1 MIRVFRKKLAII
13 ALFLLSAILVS
24 GCNESLSQA
33 AQALDTVAGS
43 IEEAKQTVE
52 EASKDEAS
60 KEDAPKDDTAT
71 ATAITDEKS
80 SAKDEEAPKLPTS
93 DIYIIYTSD
102 VHCGVDMGFGYASV
116 KQIREK
122 LEAEGAATILVDDG
136 DFVQGEPIGTL
147 SKGEAIIP
155 IMNALKY
162 DIAVPGNHEFDYGMD
177 EFMKY
182 TKLADFPIIC
192 CNFTKDDKP
201 VFEPYIIKE
210 VAGMKIAFVGVTT
223 PETLTSV
230 SPNTFMDEND
240 KYIYGF
246 MQGDNGSKLYAAV
259 QSAIDS
265 AKAEGAD
272 LVYILGHM
280 GNDPASSPYSYM
292 DVIANTTG
300 IDVFLDGHSHDLNQD
315 VAKDKDGKDVPRS
328 ACGTK
333 LNAIGYSHIKAED
346 GSIDTNIWTWENTIS
361 APDLL
366 GIKNDISDL
375 IDKEDEKMEEQL
387 KKVVAKTDVDL
398 TINDP
403 DVLNEKGMPQRRVR
417 SGETNMG
424 DLCADAVRIRTG
436 ADIGFVN
443 GGGVRAD
450 INKGD
455 VTYEDIISVHPF
467 GNKTVVIEATG
478 QQIADALEWSC
489 HDLPNE
495 DGGFLQVSGLT
506 FKVDATIGSTCTED
520 VNGVMTGVSGARRVS
535 DIKVGDEPID
545 PDKKYKVAG
554 NDFMITNRGNGLT
567 AFDGCD
573 VVAADAGL
581 DNQLLIDYIVESLGG
596 TVGDDYADPHGQGR
610 IVINE

>member
-1 MIRVFRKKLAII
+1 MIRVFKKKLAII
-13 ALFLLSAILVS
+13 ALFLLSAQLIS
-24 GCNESLSQA
+24 GCSESLSQA

-52 EASKDEAS
+52 KASNEEAG
-60 KEDAPKDDTAT
+60 KDDADPAKPSSSDKTSSD
-71 ATAITDEKS
+71 DEDN
-80 SAKDEEAPKLPTS
+80 AVKLPTS

-230 SPNTFMDEND
+230 SPNTFMDENGD
-240 KYIYGF
+240 YLYGF
-246 MQGDNGSKLYAAV
+246 MQGDGTRLYAAV
-259 QSAIDS
+259 QDAIDS
-265 AKAEGAD
+265 ARAEGAN
-272 LVYILGHM
+272 LVYVLGHM

-300 IDVFLDGHSHDLNQD
+300 IDVFLDGHSHDTEQT
-315 VAKDKDGKDVPRS
+315 VAKDKDGRDVVRS

-375 IDKEDEKMEEQL
+375 IDKEDANMEEQL
-387 KKVVAKTDVDL
+387 KKVVASTDVEL

-403 DVLNEKGMPQRRVR
+403 DDLDENGKPKRRVR
-417 SGETNMG
+417 SGETNLG

-443 GGGVRAD
+443 GGGVRAS

-467 GNKTVVIEATG
+467 GNKNVVIEATG
-478 QQIADALEWSC
+478 QQIMDALEWSC
-489 HDLPNE
+489 HVLPNE
-495 DGGFLQVSGLT
+495 DGGFLQVSGIS
-506 FKVDATIGSTCTED
+506 FNVDTTVESTCTQDE
-520 VNGVMTGVSGARRVS
+520 NGLMTGVSGARRVS
-535 DIKVGDEPID
+535 DVKVGDDPID
-545 PDKKYKVAG
+545 PDRKYKVAG
-554 NDFMITNRGNGLT
+554 NNFIITNRGNGLT

-596 TVGDDYADPHGQGR
+596 TVGEDYADPHGQGR